1 MILDQTIW
9 KNWQQWLFMPTAE
22 EILSYFGTFT
32 AGTDGAVNSFKFE
45 YLTSLGF
52 AAIVIFLGHAIVKR
66 SALLRKFAIPA
77 PVVSG
82 LIFSIVVAVIKA
94 SGIIALSFDVKTVQD
109 LCQNVFFMCVGFGFS
124 WKLIRHAGGKL
135 CAMIAIAAC
144 LLITIQDVLGVLLG
158 NVIGMDPFL
167 ALQCSSASMSGGV
180 GTASAFGPIFIE
192 WGAPESATSVGVAA
206 GTMGNIMGSLIGG
219 PVAAFLIGHHHL
231 KADPNDKPEAAAAGK
246 VNELDNGRM
255 VSMFGMVL
263 LLCALGMPIYCILD
277 NIPMIEMPKF
287 IGCLFAGAIAR
298 NVMEAANI
306 KFYTPEVDAI
316 EHMFLELYLALVL
329 MTTDIT
335 ALADV
340 AGQMGIIL
348 VMQAVVM
355 ALFAIFISYNM
366 FGRDY
371 GAAVMAA
378 GNCGWGC
385 GSGPNAVAN
394 EKAVMDQYGWHNVA
408 WVLYPSFA
416 VIIDDI
422 YNPIFLSLFGSLF
435 AA

>member
-1 MILDQTIW
+1 
-9 KNWQQWLFMPTAE
+9 MPTAQ
-22 EILSYFGTFT
+22 EILAYFGTFT
-32 AGTDGAVNSFKFE
+32 AGTDGAANAFQFE
-45 YLTSLGF
+45 YLTTLGF
-52 AAIVIFLGHAIVKR
+52 AAIVIFLGHAIVNH
-66 SALLRKFAIPA
+66 SGLLRKFAIPA

-82 LIFSIVVAVIKA
+82 LLFSIVIAILKG
-94 SGIIALSFDVKTVQD
+94 SGIIALSFDTSDIQD
-109 LCQNVFFMCVGFGFS
+109 LCQNIFFMCVGFGFS

-135 CAMIAIAAC
+135 CIMIAVAAC
-144 LLITIQDVLGVLLG
+144 VLITLQDVLGVLVGHL
-158 NVIGMDPFL
+158 IGMDPYL

-180 GTASAFGPIFIE
+180 GTASAFGSIFLD
-192 WGAPESATSVGVAA
+192 WGAPESVTTVGVTA
-206 GTMGNIMGSLIGG
+206 GTLGNVMGSLIGG
-219 PVAAFLIGHHHL
+219 PVAAFLIHRHNL
-231 KADPNDKPEAAAAGK
+231 KSDPNDKPESAAAGQI
-246 VNELDNGRM
+246 NELNNGRM

-277 NIPMIEMPKF
+277 NIPLIEMPKF

-329 MTTDIT
+329 MTIDIT

-340 AGQMGIIL
+340 AGQMGVIL
-348 VMQAVVM
+348 LMQAVVM
-355 ALFAIFISYNM
+355 ALFAIFVSYNM

-422 YNPIFLSLFGSLF
+422 YNPIFLSLFGGLF
-435 AA
+435 KV